1 MKLALFLLALM
12 PATFAQKVTLEFDRD
27 ADFKT
32 YHTFFINPG
41 FINPGQLNAKSPV
54 LNNELIRKQIQ
65 DDIRKQLTAKGL
77 TEVTEGRRDLNVAF
91 SLGSARRQEV
101 EYYPVGWW
109 GSRRVVSGYTE
120 GTLVINLH
128 ETSARSLVWRTITV
142 QDKAGPTAVQAKL
155 DDMVKK
161 AFEQYP
167 PKPKK

>member
-1 MKLALFLLALM
+1 MKAVLFLLAAALFQ
-12 PATFAQKVTLEFDRD
+12 AEAFAQKVTVEFDMD
-27 ADFKT
+27 ADFSAF
-32 YHTFFINPG
+32 HTFV
-41 FINPGQLNAKSPV
+41 INPGQLNAKSPV
-54 LNNELIRKQIQ
+54 LRNELIRKQIQ

-77 TEVTEGRRDLNVAF
+77 TEVTAGKRDLNVGF

-142 QDKAGPTAVQAKL
+142 QDKAGPSEVQAKL

-161 AFEQYP
+161 AFEKYP

>member
-1 MKLALFLLALM
+1 MLAVLPIVAL
-12 PATFAQKVTLEFDRD
+12 AQKVTLEFDKD
-27 ADFKT
+27 ADFT
-32 YHTFFINPG
+32 AFHTFV
-41 FINPGQLNAKSPV
+41 INPGQLNAKSPV

-65 DDIRKQLTAKGL
+65 DGIRMHLTAKGL
-77 TEVTEGRRDLNVAF
+77 TEVTAGKRDLNVGF

-109 GSRRVVSGYTE
+109 GSRRIVGGYTE

-128 ETSARSLVWRTITV
+128 ETAARSLVWRTIIV
-142 QDKAGPTAVQAKL
+142 QDKAGPSQVQAKL

-167 PKPKK
+167 PKNKR